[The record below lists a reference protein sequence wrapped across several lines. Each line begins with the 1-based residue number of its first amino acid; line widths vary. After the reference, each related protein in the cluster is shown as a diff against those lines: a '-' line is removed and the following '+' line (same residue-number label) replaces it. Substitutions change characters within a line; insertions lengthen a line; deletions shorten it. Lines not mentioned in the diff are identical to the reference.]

1 MSGGLSRRSDTF
13 TSFDDVDA
21 KRETISQDHD
31 EALTGNDYRGSLD
44 DCGLH
49 RWRGC
54 RRNQRSNQRGTR
66 DGHSRVQP
74 WPDDIRNTTGVTS
87 KFISIRPARPDMA
100 DKNKS
105 AKRINDLI
113 ANEMPHFTG
122 WRTAARRHRS
132 ARSSSPT
139 GCALRTAWSKSTRA
153 HRRRVR
159 RRR

>member
-87 KFISIRPARPDMA
+87 KFISIGPAWPDMA

-113 ANEMPHFTG
+113 ANGMSRFETLSSRKVKCR
-122 WRTAARRHRS
+122 RTCAREERSTHRHRS
-132 ARSSSPT
+132 TRIRD
-139 GCALRTAWSKSTRA
+139 LRE
-153 HRRRVR
+153 
-159 RRR
+159 